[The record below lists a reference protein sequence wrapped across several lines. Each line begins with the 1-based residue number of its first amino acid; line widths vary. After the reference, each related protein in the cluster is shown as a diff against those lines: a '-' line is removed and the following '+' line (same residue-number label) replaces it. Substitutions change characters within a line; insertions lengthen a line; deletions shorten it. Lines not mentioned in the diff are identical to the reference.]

1 MNSDPA
7 VEAAERAWVTRYTN
21 HTHTAADSAQDNGV
35 GQLAID
41 VAREALKPIRELLDQ
56 LAEDTVPPCEFGNR
70 HELYVK
76 AISALSPL
84 VYTTEELEAGP

>member
-1 MNSDPA
+1 MTAEANDPA
-7 VEAAERAWVTRYTN
+7 ESAANRVALEIEGRIYY
-21 HTHTAADSAQDNGV
+21 HHLLDS
-35 GQLAID
+35 
-41 VAREALKPIRELLDQ
+41 AREALKPIRELLDQ

-84 VYTTEELEAGP
+84 VYTAEELEAGP